1 MLGMKMTIKKPMIS
15 EKTMEMGKIRKY
27 VFLVDRQ
34 ANAYEVKKGIESIY
48 KVNVESV
55 NVINQKGKIKRS
67 GRGVSRRPSSKKAI
81 VTIKK
86 GQTIDVLPK

>member
-1 MLGMKMTIKKPMIS
+1 MRMIIKKPIIS
-15 EKTMEMGKIRKY
+15 EKTMELSKINKY

-34 ANAYEVKKGIESIY
+34 ANTCEIKKGIKSIY
-48 KVNVESV
+48 KVDVESV
-55 NVINQKGKIKRS
+55 NIINQKGKVKKS
-67 GRGVSRRPSSKKAI
+67 GRGASRRPSSKKAV

>member
-1 MLGMKMTIKKPMIS
+1 
-15 EKTMEMGKIRKY
+15 MELSKINKY
-27 VFLVDRQ
+27 AFLVDRQ
-34 ANAYEVKKGIESIY
+34 ANTCEIKKGVESIY

-55 NVINQKGKIKRS
+55 NVINRRGKMKKF
-67 GRGVSRRPSSKKAI
+67 GRGVSRRPSSKRAI

>member
-1 MLGMKMTIKKPMIS
+1 MIIKKPIIS
-15 EKTMEMGKIRKY
+15 EKTMELSKINKY

-34 ANAYEVKKGIESIY
+34 ANTCEIKKGIKSIY
-48 KVNVESV
+48 KVDVESV
-55 NVINQKGKIKRS
+55 NVINQKGKVKKS
-67 GRGVSRRPSSKKAI
+67 GRGASRRPSSKKAV

>member
-1 MLGMKMTIKKPMIS
+1 MDLSKLN
-15 EKTMEMGKIRKY
+15 KY

-34 ANAYEVKKGIESIY
+34 ANTHEIKKGIESIY
-48 KVNVESV
+48 HVHVEAVNIV
-55 NVINQKGKIKRS
+55 NQKGKVKKLGRS
-67 GRGVSRRPSSKKAI
+67 VGRRPSSKKAI

>member
-1 MLGMKMTIKKPMIS
+1 MRMIIKKPIIS
-15 EKTMEMGKIRKY
+15 EKTMELSKINKY

-34 ANAYEVKKGIESIY
+34 ANTCEIKKGIKSIY
-48 KVNVESV
+48 KVDVESV
-55 NVINQKGKIKRS
+55 NVINQKGKVKKS
-67 GRGVSRRPSSKKAI
+67 GRGASRRPSSKKAV

>member
-1 MLGMKMTIKKPMIS
+1 MRMIIKKPIIS
-15 EKTMEMGKIRKY
+15 EKTMELGKINKY

-34 ANAYEVKKGIESIY
+34 ASSHEIKKGIESIY

-55 NVINQKGKIKRS
+55 NIINHKGKVKRL
-67 GRGVSRRPSSKKAI
+67 GRSVGRRPSSKKAI

-86 GQTIDVLPK
+86 GQEIDILPK